1 MLVINDKNL
10 MKAIIVARVS
20 TEEQKEAGHSL
31 PAQIA
36 RMRDYCNKNN
46 LQIVK
51 THSFD
56 ETGYK
61 SSRRVEFSQ
70 IVDNINEYTEKIVI
84 CFDKVDRLS
93 RDIFDKSVA
102 LLYEKAVSDEIELH
116 FVSDSQVINNTMNA
130 GDKFMFGIKLG
141 LSKYYSDAIS
151 DNVRRAFEQLRREGK
166 WLGPAP
172 LGYVNIDKDLIID
185 PERGHLVKKAFE
197 LYSTGNYSITSLRD
211 EVTRLGLI
219 TKMGNVVARSTIA
232 DMLKNSFYYGT
243 AFSPKYGPYNHK
255 YPRLITKEL
264 FDKCQEVRLG
274 RSNLP
279 SKILSR
285 DYIFKG
291 LLKCKKCGCSI
302 TPEYKCKPSGKEYVF
317 YSCTNAKRIC
327 KREYINEQDLL
338 KPIYE
343 VLKSFSNISEDI
355 QKELVQELRKT
366 TDAEIEFH
374 KKQVNRIRKDY
385 DEVKKRDDN
394 LLNALIAESIT
405 KDVYDKKHQELAD
418 ELQRLEIELSEHRI
432 ADYDYQTTVSTVLS
446 VARRAMEIFENCS
459 EPAEKRT
466 FLNYILQ
473 NPTLEGKKLEF
484 NLASPFDTILELA
497 NSPEW
502 LCGQDSNLQ
511 PTG

>member
-1 MLVINDKNL
+1 
-10 MKAIIVARVS
+10 MKAIIIARVS
-20 TEEQKEAGHSL
+20 TEEQKETGHSL

-36 RMRDYCNKNN
+36 RMKDYCECNN
-46 LQIVK
+46 FEIIK
-51 THSFD
+51 SYSFD

-61 SSRRVEFSQ
+61 SAQRVEFGK
-70 IVDNINEYTEKIVI
+70 IIENINEHREKIVI

-102 LLYEKAVSDEIELH
+102 SLYEKAVSDEIELH
-116 FVSDSQVINNTMNA
+116 FVSDSQIINNSMNA

-166 WLGPAP
+166 WLGPSP
-172 LGYVNIDKDLIID
+172 LGYLNLDKTLVID
-185 PERGHLVKKAFE
+185 PERGHIIKKAFE
-197 LYSTGNYSITSLRD
+197 LYSTGNHSFASIKD
-211 EVTRLGLI
+211 EITALGL
-219 TKMGNVVARSTIA
+219 KSKQGNIISRSVVETI
-232 DMLKNSFYYGT
+232 LKNPFYYGT
-243 AFSPKYGPYNHK
+243 AFSPKYGHYTHI
-255 YPRLITKEL
+255 YPRLITKDL

-274 RSNLP
+274 RRNLP
-279 SKILSR
+279 SKVLSR

-302 TPEYKCKPSGKEYVF
+302 TPEYKCKPNGKEYVF
-317 YSCTNAKRIC
+317 YSCTNAKGIC
-327 KREYINEQDLL
+327 KRQYINEQDLL

-343 VLKSFSNISEDI
+343 VLNSFSNISEDI

-366 TDAEIEFH
+366 TEAEIEFH
-374 KKQVNRIRKDY
+374 KKQMHRIRKDY
-385 DEVKKRDDN
+385 DDVKKRDDN

-405 KDVYDKKHQELAD
+405 KDIYDKKHQELAD
-418 ELQRLEIELSEHRI
+418 ELQRLEIELSEHRQ
-432 ADYDYQTTVSTVLS
+432 ADYDYQTTVSTVIS

-459 EPAEKRT
+459 EASEKRA
-466 FLNYILQ
+466 FLNFLLQ
-473 NPTLEGKKLEF
+473 NPMLEGKKLEF
-484 NLASPFDTILELA
+484 NLASPFDVILEL
-497 NSPEW
+497 SKCPKW